1 MDDLLRDQ
9 RHLKLLNG
17 NVLGMKERDAFGR
30 VLAEDARRIT
40 DDELDQLLDDDWR
53 SQVVASWMIGFTHR
67 VRYRERLG
75 EMLLAS
81 RRVFAGQGFCF
92 ALTRFGSPQDVKL
105 LTAYLD
111 QYLVSPDLKYD
122 QPWALGALM
131 YLDTWLGGQEA
142 ARFLDGP
149 WQRWAGDDPQME
161 PGALLH
167 ITTGL
172 CVFAEQSM
180 RSR

>member
-17 NVLGMKERDAFGR
+17 NVLGIKDRDAFGR
-30 VLAEDARRIT
+30 ALAEDARRVT

-53 SQVVASWMIGFTHR
+53 SQIVAAWMIGLTHR

-81 RRVFAGQGFCF
+81 RRVYAGQGFCF
-92 ALTRFGSPQDVKL
+92 ALTRFGSPQDVKIL
-105 LTAYLD
+105 AAYLD
-111 QYLVSPDLKYD
+111 QHLVSSDVKD

-131 YLDTWLGGQEA
+131 YLDTWLKSQEA

-149 WQRWAGDDPQME
+149 WQRWAGDEPPME
-161 PGALLH
+161 PETLLH